1 MGKKDDKKD
10 EFHVFD
16 HQLAKIL
23 DISLDRLYEV
33 VQFFD
38 SDPNDKWDLRLN
50 EHYVWHNKSIGSM
63 RFSEIGALIIAK
75 YLDTIEK
82 KSLWNRLKDW
92 IQQKKRKT
100 MQALVEIRI
109 REAVEVGS
117 LVKLNNRHFIT
128 KKQAI
133 YILAT
138 HPGRFDQAFEEIRK
152 SIKPLL
158 INYDF
163 ADIEGVRHYSLSGF
177 VKIAKQLAD
186 KDHGLT
192 KPDRR
197 LWCEV
202 VDFSAKPVLKLLID
216 EDSAKASKINKAVN
230 TAKQLAKKTCLV
242 TGAKKT
248 KSTPNVCV
256 TGHHLYSKE
265 QYPHLATALDNILVI
280 TTEIHDQFHQWMGG
294 PQVSCTIDD
303 FIKFVTLFYPQ
314 SPVLSKLLEIKDV
327 LKV

>member
-38 SDPNDKWDLRLN
+38 SDPNDKWNLKLN

-75 YLDTIEK
+75 YLDIFEK

-109 REAVEVGS
+109 REAIEVGS

-128 KKQAI
+128 KKQVI

-138 HPGRFDQAFEEIRK
+138 HPGRFDQAFED
-152 SIKPLL
+152 IK
-158 INYDF
+158 
-163 ADIEGVRHYSLSGF
+163 
-177 VKIAKQLAD
+177 KQ
-186 KDHGLT
+186 
-192 KPDRR
+192 
-197 LWCEV
+197 
-202 VDFSAKPVLKLLID
+202 
-216 EDSAKASKINKAVN
+216 VN
-230 TAKQLAKKTCLV
+230 
-242 TGAKKT
+242 
-248 KSTPNVCV
+248 
-256 TGHHLYSKE
+256 LY
-265 QYPHLATALDNILVI
+265 
-280 TTEIHDQFHQWMGG
+280 
-294 PQVSCTIDD
+294 
-303 FIKFVTLFYPQ
+303 
-314 SPVLSKLLEIKDV
+314 
-327 LKV
+327 